1 MLLMVGGFRMQKHNT
16 SRLYRVSEIDSEKLS
31 FELTSDQRARVPQGE
46 KITIREVDSTV
57 P

>member
-31 FELTSDQRARVPQGE
+31 FELRSDQRARVPQGE

>member
-1 MLLMVGGFRMQKHNT
+1 MQKHNT

-31 FELTSDQRARVPQGE
+31 FELTADQRARVPQGE
-46 KITIREVDSTV
+46 KIIFREVDSAV

>member
-1 MLLMVGGFRMQKHNT
+1 MQKHNT
-16 SRLYRVSEIDSEKLS
+16 SRLSRVSEIDSEKLS
-31 FELTSDQRARVPQGE
+31 FELTSDQRARVSQGE